1 MTDQFHF
8 LSSSV
13 NANSVRVI
21 PALSRITWEK
31 GRVYGKGEIVDFKYL
46 VHGVLGEGGMGTV
59 YSAYHLYLRRPVALK
74 TYHSVAAG
82 DEVFCRFS
90 REARSLAKLNHP
102 NVVQIYDFG
111 CTENGLP
118 YYTME
123 SLQGE
128 SLAARIA
135 RQRRLRVY
143 EALEVFLQVA
153 EALIAS
159 HAKGIVHR
167 DIKPSNIFL
176 ETEDAFSSMTAVK
189 NVKLLD
195 FGIVSLRAGDGDV
208 EVITEAHQILG
219 SPLYM
224 SPEQAGG
231 RSVDNRSDIYSF
243 GCSFY
248 HALVGVP
255 PFVGPN
261 AMATI
266 YMHNYSP
273 IPRLLA
279 EDVGVNDLSGL
290 QQLLNKLLAK
300 DSQGRFSSFEE
311 LHMALS
317 LELARLSS
325 SSSEW
330 RMPSSFLA
338 ARRANLAS
346 SLSSSESIQASAS
359 QGRESGLSLA
369 VAFWLAC
376 LFVPLLLLFL
386 SALNLDLRLLH

>member
-1 MTDQFHF
+1 MTDHIHF
-8 LSSSV
+8 LSSSM
-13 NANSVRVI
+13 NANASRVI
-21 PALSRITWEK
+21 PALSSITREK

-46 VHGVLGEGGMGTV
+46 VRGVLGEGGMGTV
-59 YSAYHLYLRRPVALK
+59 YSAYHLYLRKPVALK

-82 DEVFCRFS
+82 EDVFCRFS

-111 CTENGLP
+111 CTENCLP
-118 YYTME
+118 YFTME
-123 SLQGE
+123 LLQGE

-143 EALEVFLQVA
+143 EALEIFAQVA

-159 HAKGIVHR
+159 HSKGIVHR

-176 ETEDAFSSMTAVK
+176 ETEDAYSSITAVK

-195 FGIVSLRAGDGDV
+195 FGIVSLRAGDEDG
-208 EVITEAHQILG
+208 EVITGAHEILG

-266 YMHNYSP
+266 YMHNNSP
-273 IPRLLA
+273 IPRLLG
-279 EDVGVNDLSGL
+279 EDVGVNNLSGL
-290 QQLLNKLLAK
+290 QQILNKLLAK
-300 DSQGRFSSFEE
+300 DPQGRFSSFEE

-330 RMPSSFLA
+330 RMPSSFPA
-338 ARRANLAS
+338 AGRAVSARI
-346 SLSSSESIQASAS
+346 LSSSESIQASAS
-359 QGRESGLSLA
+359 HGRESGLSLA

-376 LFVPLLLLFL
+376 LFILLFL
-386 SALNLDLRLLH
+386 IFLIALNLDLRLLK